1 MDERSGYEVSFRMQF
16 VALQSGCIG
25 EDASNNVVSSIHWE
39 FNRVGNNVQIL
50 YCLNTPRT
58 TSLRQADVASSTFF
72 LGVPQRKHKV

>member
-39 FNRVGNNVQIL
+39 FIEW
-50 YCLNTPRT
+50 
-58 TSLRQADVASSTFF
+58 
-72 LGVPQRKHKV
+72 K